1 MGLAGRPLCIKLQRA
16 DYANGAC
23 MRGDLGYLTRRN
35 ARNALGRGAV
45 AACCVFVLLLNTL
58 AGFLSHSHYGA
69 AAGLALPLDGSKMA
83 VCSGARMV
91 FVDKDGNAVPG
102 EPQPQQQHDCA
113 CCLLMQASAVMP
125 PPPSAPEPLGLA
137 AILIMRPSDT
147 QHINTAAVP
156 TRRNRDPPSQA

>member
-1 MGLAGRPLCIKLQRA
+1 
-16 DYANGAC
+16 
-23 MRGDLGYLTRRN
+23 MRGDLGYSTRRN
-35 ARNALGRGAV
+35 ARIALRRGAV
-45 AACCVFVLLLNTL
+45 AAFCVFVLLLNTL

-91 FVDKDGNAVPG
+91 FVDKDGNTVPG
-102 EPQPQQQHDCA
+102 EQQPPPQQQHECA

-125 PPPSAPEPLGLA
+125 PPPSAPGPLGLA
-137 AILIMRPSDT
+137 AVLIMRPSDT
-147 QHINTAAVP
+147 QHLNAAAVP